1 MIQLLKHIVL
11 NGKKSM
17 DALLRGYQ
25 GGWGMTPFL
34 VSAQRHVTYVLTRG
48 PDTTKATENK
58 LALP

>member
-11 NGKKSM
+11 NGNKSM

-48 PDTTKATENK
+48 PDPDTTKAN
-58 LALP
+58 